1 MHYNNKEMPKVDLE
15 KLATTNREAFYYAEA
30 IVKKDGSG
38 SIRASRP
45 TLDRDKP
52 ETGERAYVWR
62 MLVFYVSSRPKHQ
75 CMPVMAECY
84 LPQDDY
90 DDRKDRAKELDVIVD
105 TILDAVPAHERYG
118 LKRWGEAFGM
128 IGTPRYAPDGSVIYR
143 DSWGN

>member
-1 MHYNNKEMPKVDLE
+1 MPNKKMPKVDLDML
-15 KLATTNREAFYYAEA
+15 KGEAYCFARV
-30 IVKKDGSG
+30 ITKKDC

-45 TLDRDKP
+45 PIDKDKP
-52 ETGERAYVWR
+52 ETGEWAYVWR
-62 MLVFYVSSRPKHQ
+62 MLVFYVSSRSQHQ

-90 DDRKDRAKELDVIVD
+90 DDRRDRAKELDVIVD
-105 TILDAVPAHERYG
+105 AILDAVPAHERYG